1 MTDHRQDTSSPLPRR
16 CRRWADILY
25 WCLLL
30 GGCAVFLLLNFY
42 TPIKEDDIFQS
53 YIGGGSGRPI
63 NSLMDVLRSWAAYYR
78 FDARLANIIS
88 FTFNGILGK
97 TAFNVA
103 NTLVFGVLAHLLSRL
118 TTRRNSAMVLVMFY
132 TYIVTAM
139 PVPGETLLWL
149 AGSAGYLWAFTAAM
163 LFIAYLM
170 RHRNPRPG
178 WLTGVVVFV
187 LAALAGGINEGT
199 AFGVFGGL
207 VLYYLFNRDRVDR
220 AVVIAMAGYL
230 VGVLVLLT
238 CPGAWDRASLE
249 VSRNAGIASLLADRL
264 RILWNSS
271 CRFVT
276 PLAALAVILFW
287 MVKDGF
293 RKTFADH
300 PFTLAFLVLLA
311 FTVVVGKAQL
321 RLYFP
326 VSMMGFVLLVM
337 AVDRLLGR
345 AWWLRLA
352 VIAVG
357 LVLCGMYYPHNI
369 AKMKRYQAFFYG
381 IERDIRQ
388 SGDRQVVLPT
398 RAFDD
403 YSRFIKYFNFDS
415 HNFFIREESLCYY
428 YDKDNIQFVPDSVYA
443 RFHEGRL
450 LDGAEP
456 MPVAAPGCPDVEAV
470 LGIAGQDYWVV
481 RMRQDTISH
490 SYQFAQAYKADG
502 TTTAASIVGYF
513 PLLYQGHEYL
523 VFPPVD
529 STVTRLEFS
538 PYALDGTPIT
548 LERIQDKAAAE
559 P

>member
-1 MTDHRQDTSSPLPRR
+1 MTSRWQDTSSPLPRR
-16 CRRWADILY
+16 FRRWADILY

-30 GGCAVFLLLNFY
+30 VGCAVFLLLNFY

-53 YIGGGSGRPI
+53 YIGGGSGEPI
-63 NSLMDVLRSWAAYYR
+63 NNPLDVLRSWVSYYR

-97 TAFNVA
+97 VAFNVV
-103 NTLVFGVLAHLLSRL
+103 NTLVFGVLVHLLSRL
-118 TTRRNSAMVLVMFY
+118 TTGRNSAMVLVMLY

-139 PVPGETLLWL
+139 PVPGETLLWA
-149 AGSAGYLWAFTAAM
+149 AGSAGYMWAFTASM
-163 LFIAYLM
+163 LFVAYLM
-170 RHRNPRPG
+170 WHRNPRPG
-178 WLTGVVVFV
+178 WLMGIVVF
-187 LAALAGGINEGT
+187 LLSAFTGGINEGT
-199 AFGVFGGL
+199 TFGVFGGL
-207 VLYYLFNRDRVDR
+207 VLYYLFNRDKVDR
-220 AVVIAMAGYL
+220 AVAIAMAGYM

-249 VSRNAGIASLLADRL
+249 VSRDAGIVSLLTDRL

-287 MVKDGF
+287 MLKDGF
-293 RKTFADH
+293 KKTFADH
-300 PFTLAFLVLLA
+300 PFTLIFLVLLA
-311 FTVVVGKAQL
+311 FTVVVGKEQL

-337 AVDRLLGR
+337 AVDRLFNR

-357 LVLCGMYYPHNI
+357 LAMCVMHYPHNI
-369 AKMKRYQAFFYG
+369 ATVKHYQAFFNG
-381 IERDIRQ
+381 IEHEIRQ
-388 SGDRQVVLPT
+388 SSDRQVILPT
-398 RAFDD
+398 AEFDD

-415 HNFFIREESLCYY
+415 RNFFIREETLCHY
-428 YDKDNIQFVPDSVYA
+428 YDKDNIQFVPDSVYH
-443 RFHEGRL
+443 RFHSGRL
-450 LDGAEP
+450 LDNAEP
-456 MPVAAPGCPDVEAV
+456 MPFTAPACPDVEAI
-470 LGIAGQDYWVV
+470 LNIPDQDYWVV
-481 RMRQDTISH
+481 KMRQDTISH
-490 SYQFAQAYKADG
+490 SYQFAQPYGADG
-502 TTTAASIVGYF
+502 TPIATIVGYF

-529 STVTRLEFS
+529 SAVTRLEFS

-548 LERIQDKAAAE
+548 LQRTPTAAE
-559 P
+559 